1 LLCREPHNIYSSTKD
16 DPMTPIDTA
25 HAEMENNSHDDSA
38 RLRFYERLM
47 DAELFMLLEKDSDG
61 QNIAPDLFQVED
73 QTYVLVFDREERL
86 AEFAEKIVP
95 FAALSGRTI
104 VNMLQNQDIG
114 LGVNL
119 AVAPSSILLP
129 SAAITWMAET
139 TAAGPTEA
147 EAKPEEVFAPADLPE
162 QVITALDFKLATMA
176 GLADIAYLAQISY
189 DTGMRSSVI
198 AFVNARPD
206 AENAI
211 ARAISETLIFSGI
224 EAGSLDVMF
233 LKASDAICAKLA
245 KLGLRFDLPQLEE
258 PSQPAAP
265 GMDPTK
271 PPKLR

>member
-1 LLCREPHNIYSSTKD
+1 
-16 DPMTPIDTA
+16 MTPIDLA
-25 HAEMENNSHDDSA
+25 HAEMEANPNDDNV

-47 DAELFMLLEKDSDG
+47 DAEMFMLLAKESDG
-61 QNIAPDLFQVED
+61 ANVSPDVFEVD
-73 QTYVLVFDREERL
+73 GQTFALIFDREERL

-95 FAALSGRTI
+95 FAALSGRSI
-104 VNMLQNQDIG
+104 VNMLLDQNIG

-129 SAAITWMAET
+129 PDAITWMAQT
-139 TAAGPTEA
+139 TANAPTQA
-147 EAKPEEVFAPADLPE
+147 EAKPEEVFAPAALPE
-162 QVITALDFKLATMA
+162 QVITALDTKLATMA
-176 GLADIAYLAQISY
+176 GLADIAYLAQVSY
-189 DTGMRSSVI
+189 ETGTRSSVI

-206 AENAI
+206 AESAI

-233 LKASDAICAKLA
+233 LQASDAICAKFA
-245 KLGLRFDLPQLEE
+245 KLGLRFDLPKLEAPTP
-258 PSQPAAP
+258 PSAP